1 MTRRLLHAGAGF
13 VLAAGVAAAQDPRPK
28 DSDPD
33 VVTGTVADAS
43 LAKKAPDLG
52 VIVTKAGF
60 DDLVKAWA
68 VDKPFK
74 VDWAKHLVVVGT
86 SQGSGIELKTTRKNG
101 DLKVQVLGTADL
113 RPGFRYAFKRV
124 DRDGLETINGK
135 PLPKREMKKD

>member
-1 MTRRLLHAGAGF
+1 MRRSLL
-13 VLAAGVAAAQDPRPK
+13 LAAGFSFFAGAVLADDPKPK

-33 VVTGTVADAS
+33 VVTGTVADAT

-52 VIVTKAGF
+52 VLVKKAEF
-60 DDLVKAWA
+60 DDLVKLWA
-68 VDKPFK
+68 VEKPFK

-135 PLPKREMKKD
+135 PLPKGESKKG